1 VVFAAYRN
9 FPNSSNVLTK
19 AAIFERPVLVS
30 DGYLMAERVRE
41 FQLGEVVPEGDVEA
55 IVQTLER
62 MLAPGYYAELR
73 QRARWADYREAHS
86 TARLKKAMADLLEAS
101 LP

>member
-1 VVFAAYRN
+1 
-9 FPNSSNVLTK
+9 
-19 AAIFERPVLVS
+19 
-30 DGYLMAERVRE
+30 
-41 FQLGEVVPEGDVEA
+41 
-55 IVQTLER
+55 
-62 MLAPGYYAELR
+62 LAPGYYAELR